1 MLIAGAGVLSLL
13 GYTVGLRLVAGRGAR
28 TLEGY
33 VVLHLAL
40 FLVYL
45 LAVVLVVRR
54 PAADRVL
61 TGMILGFGLLFRLA
75 VLPSPVMLSS
85 DLYRYLW
92 DGRVQWSSGN
102 PYRHPPAA
110 EALRPLRD
118 PDIYPNINRPASPTV
133 YPPGAEMAFALV
145 TGLAPDSILG
155 WRLFVLGCEAVT
167 GILILGLLRRMGV
180 PDSAIVVYAWAPLAV
195 FEGAQAGHVDFVML
209 PFLLLALR
217 ARQAGRMTRA
227 GAALGVAVLLKL
239 YPAVLLL
246 AWWRRGD
253 RRSAA
258 AFAAVVAVGY
268 LAYLGGAGSG
278 VTGFL
283 PRYFGSAEDFNIGL
297 RAFVEEGIGRS
308 LGEHRV
314 ALGRLAIGAARSAG
328 LVDPGAPLQALLSPD
343 EEVALRRHLALPSEE
358 IGRVLAVQAGHEAV
372 RAVTMLVLFGLLA
385 AVLVRI
391 GRRRGEDPAAVF
403 RAGMGAVAAYLV
415 LVPTA
420 MHAWYAVWVLPFLAV
435 HPSAAWLWLTGAV
448 SLSYLKY
455 AWEPGGLPLW
465 LRLVEFLPL
474 YALLVWEWRVGR
486 PRPPE

>member
-1 MLIAGAGVLSLL
+1 M
-13 GYTVGLRLVAGRGAR
+13 
-28 TLEGY
+28 
-33 VVLHLAL
+33 
-40 FLVYL
+40 
-45 LAVVLVVRR
+45 VLVVRR
-54 PAADRVL
+54 PAADRAL
-61 TGMILGFGLLFRLA
+61 TGMILAFGLLFRLA

-92 DGRVQWSSGN
+92 DGRVQWSGGN
-102 PYRHPPAA
+102 PYRYPPAA

-145 TGLAPDSILG
+145 AGLAPDSILA
-155 WRLFVLGCEAVT
+155 WRLFVLACEVVT
-167 GILILGLLRRMGV
+167 GVLILGLLRRMSV

-217 ARQAGRMTRA
+217 ARQAGRMAHA

-253 RRSAA
+253 RRFAA

-268 LAYLGGAGSG
+268 LAYLGGVGPR

-297 RAFVEEGIGRS
+297 RALVEQGIGLS

-314 ALGRLAIGAARSAG
+314 TLGRLAIRAARSAG
-328 LVDPGAPLQALLSPD
+328 IVDPGAPLQALLSPD
-343 EEVALRRHLALPSEE
+343 EEVALRRHLAMPSEE
-358 IGRVLAVQAGHEAV
+358 IGRVLLVQAGHEAV

-391 GRRRGEDPAAVF
+391 GRRRGEHPAAVF

-435 HPSAAWLWLTGAV
+435 HPSPAWFWFTGAV

-455 AWEPGGLPLW
+455 AWEPAGLPLW
-465 LRLVEFLPL
+465 VRLVEFLPL
-474 YALLVWEWRVGR
+474 YALLAWEWRAGR
-486 PRPPE
+486 ERRPE